1 MFLILFAL
9 SPCISQG
16 DELIELRGTLR
27 TGKLTKRGDSQA
39 ASATLTHFRQ
49 GNVSDL
55 RVGALTS
62 SNSTKTSPK
71 PTPQCLTLRP
81 KKDGFGSQYAALIS
95 VYGYAVRTN
104 STFCTRHWS
113 RMAHGLDPT
122 TMFNFVGGHR
132 YYFTREES
140 CPCRTRGAPK
150 KNMHGD
156 MAGHYRSHPEV
167 AMMVREYYNA
177 GRNPELTWFPGKI
190 GEPLQ
195 SDQSTQ
201 TEQNTTQATPF
212 YLAIHVRRGDA
223 ADKNE
228 TVHAMNRTGNHSTAP
243 DGRLSTRYMGDEA
256 YITCAI
262 KALEASR
269 GGRIGGC
276 LAAGMCRVHLF
287 SDADPR
293 ELRDLAQS
301 INAAVAHA
309 AVGADG
315 ESADSASKMSSAAMS
330 LPRKSEMAV
339 QIHGGTEDLMKSFHH
354 MVRA

>member
-39 ASATLTHFRQ
+39 ASATLTHFRR

-228 TVHAMNRTGNHSTAP
+228 TVHAMNRTGNHSTVSEPTPSPPARELFRRLDLCLLTGSGHAGP
-243 DGRLSTRYMGDEA
+243 GRSTVDAVHGR
-256 YITCAI
+256 
-262 KALEASR
+262 R
-269 GGRIGGC
+269 GLHNLCDQSARGLAGWAHRRVPCRWYVSGAFVQRCGSQG
-276 LAAGMCRVHLF
+276 AAGSCSVHKRRGRTRC
-287 SDADPR
+287 SW
-293 ELRDLAQS
+293 S
-301 INAAVAHA
+301 
-309 AVGADG
+309 
-315 ESADSASKMSSAAMS
+315 
-330 LPRKSEMAV
+330 
-339 QIHGGTEDLMKSFHH
+339 
-354 MVRA
+354 